1 MGGCCSKPVKRN
13 TSAEEDEVTRNTHV
27 PPLSPQEIKM
37 RIEASPQSST
47 HDFSNFSITY
57 AFVSQRGYY
66 PDAPDKENQD
76 KYLVEPMFGKTQD
89 QALFAVLDGHGKDG
103 HDCATFARNH
113 LEKLLEDKLSRA
125 ASSHGVKESLK
136 SAHVVANES
145 LHANHQI
152 DDSLSGTTCIS
163 VLFRGRSIYV
173 SNVGDSRA
181 ILISSS
187 GGRLVAKALSSDQTP
202 YRKDERERVKRCGAR
217 VLSMDQI
224 EGLEP
229 IHENWGTLLQG
240 DEIDEGGDPPRIW
253 SPLGDYPGTAFTRSI
268 GDRYAE
274 ELGVFAEPEIL
285 EREIGTDDKYIVLA
299 SDGVFEFLTNQMVAD
314 IIGSKQDM
322 LEACHALVAQ
332 SYDLWLQYEVR
343 TDDITV
349 IIIQLEGLDHQDT
362 NKKNVGAGVVLP
374 DVKPEGIKPVRRV
387 MSREMRKTMIQ
398 DNAVMDDE
406 DSPVASVVVEKTD
419 EQKSLIEGAIRN
431 SFLFQHLSGAQRE
444 RVISVMQRVEV
455 ATGDW
460 VIKQGDQ
467 GDRLYIIELGKFE
480 VRVSGVPGDLTG
492 GNVVHVYDSSPTFH
506 PSFGELSL
514 MYGKP
519 RAASVIAVTD
529 GVLWSLDRSV
539 FCKEVLR
546 ANSARRDI
554 LRTLRRVPTLQSLS
568 LQQLQRLAD
577 KLTEEEHEEDSYV
590 IRQGEQGDTF
600 YVIMKG
606 RCECTINDPNGG
618 PEQVVMR
625 LKEND
630 YFGERALLTAAPRAA
645 NVIAV
650 SKVRLLYIGRAVFEE
665 VLGPLAAIIDEDRAR
680 REAMAAE
687 SIAPPDEL
695 SGVTLLGVAE
705 SDQLGQT
712 VLGAVNSTSAN
723 VCLRVFL
730 LEEAQTGNHTRNVL
744 NAIDA
749 AKMVTASGVV
759 SPTLPHLLKC
769 YRSLN
774 AVYLLFNAPVVGD
787 LTTLAKVSS
796 VLMTEQMI
804 AYIAA
809 SVVSALECLH
819 GMGIVYRGV
828 QPEMIHLDAAGRILL
843 LDYRFCKVG
852 GVKSRTY
859 TICGAVDYLA
869 PEQITRSGHSTE
881 VDFWALGVLLAE
893 LATGEQPFA
902 SGSEVAV
909 MSKIVIS
916 KPAAS
921 QAEDT
926 PAIVLPESLSAELSD
941 IILKLVVREPE
952 KRLGSSGFEAL
963 KTHSF
968 FSGVKWGEIHAQA
981 SPLQALAKTC
991 LEEVLSND
999 ISGDMRNSWERQCTG
1014 EDWLGQ
1020 ITN

>member
-1 MGGCCSKPVKRN
+1 
-13 TSAEEDEVTRNTHV
+13 
-27 PPLSPQEIKM
+27 
-37 RIEASPQSST
+37 
-47 HDFSNFSITY
+47 
-57 AFVSQRGYY
+57 
-66 PDAPDKENQD
+66 
-76 KYLVEPMFGKTQD
+76 
-89 QALFAVLDGHGKDG
+89 
-103 HDCATFARNH
+103 
-113 LEKLLEDKLSRA
+113 
-125 ASSHGVKESLK
+125 
-136 SAHVVANES
+136 
-145 LHANHQI
+145 
-152 DDSLSGTTCIS
+152 
-163 VLFRGRSIYV
+163 
-173 SNVGDSRA
+173 
-181 ILISSS
+181 
-187 GGRLVAKALSSDQTP
+187 
-202 YRKDERERVKRCGAR
+202 
-217 VLSMDQI
+217 MDQI

-229 IHENWGTLLQG
+229 IHENWGALLEG

-274 ELGVFAEPEIL
+274 ELGVFAEPEIV
-285 EREIGTDDKYIVLA
+285 ERELGAEDRYIVLA

-314 IIGSKQDM
+314 IIGSKADM
-322 LEACHALVAQ
+322 LEACHAVVAQ

-343 TDDITV
+343 TDDIT
-349 IIIQLEGLDHQDT
+349 IIVLKLEGLGGRPEDSQMST
-362 NKKNVGAGVVLP
+362 SGVVLTE
-374 DVKPEGIKPVRRV
+374 VKPEGIKPVRRV
-387 MSREMRKTMIQ
+387 MSRELRKTMIQ
-398 DNAVMDDE
+398 DNTTVDDE
-406 DSPVASVVVEKTD
+406 DDTAVVAPVVVKSV
-419 EQKSLIEGAIRN
+419 EQKALIEGAIRN
-431 SFLFQHLSGAQRE
+431 SFLFQHLSNAQRE

-455 ATGDW
+455 VTGDW

-480 VRVSGVPGDLTG
+480 VRVSGVPGDPTG

-529 GVLWSLDRSV
+529 GVLWSLDRNV

-577 KLTEEEHEEDSYV
+577 KLTEEERDKDSYI

-618 PEQVVMR
+618 PEQVVLR

-630 YFGERALLTAAPRAA
+630 YFGERALLTSAPRAA

-680 REAMAAE
+680 REAMASE
-687 SIAPPDEL
+687 SISPPEEL
-695 SGVTLLGVAE
+695 SGVKMLGVAE
-705 SDQLGQT
+705 NDQLGQI
-712 VLGAVNSTSAN
+712 VLGSVDSASAN
-723 VCLRVFL
+723 VCLQVFL
-730 LEEAQTGNHTRNVL
+730 VEEAKTGNHTRNVL

-749 AKMVTASGVV
+749 AKMVSNSGVA
-759 SPTLPHLLKC
+759 SPALPHLLKW
-769 YRSLN
+769 YRSPN

-796 VLMTEQMI
+796 VLLTEPMI
-804 AYIAA
+804 AYIGAF
-809 SVVSALECLH
+809 VISALEALH

-828 QPEMIHLDAAGRILL
+828 QPEMIHIDANGRILL

-852 GVKSRTY
+852 GVKTRTY

-869 PEQITRSGHSTE
+869 PEQITRSGHSTG

-902 SGSEVAV
+902 SSSEVAV

-916 KPAAS
+916 KPAA
-921 QAEDT
+921 QAEEAA
-926 PAIVLPESLSAELSD
+926 AIVLPESLSPDLRD
-941 IILKLVVREPE
+941 VILKLVVREPE
-952 KRLGSSGFEAL
+952 KRLGSDGFEAL
-963 KTHSF
+963 KSHSF
-968 FSGVKWGEIHAQA
+968 FKDVKWSEIYTQT

-999 ISGDMRNSWERQCTG
+999 ISEDIRTAWDRPFTG
-1014 EDWLGQ
+1014 EDWLGE